1 MVLLKRLLWFAT
13 VLVAGVQAK
22 SSAGDGIL
30 VVVEP
35 EQQQNYS
42 VFFQNLR
49 DRGYDLVFRA
59 PKAASPLLVEF
70 DAPSFAHLIILASET
85 KHFAK
90 DLAPQA
96 LVDAVSHDV
105 NILVALP
112 QMQSPLS
119 AFAAEFALILPPPS
133 SSLISYFPEREENP
147 TVIPVSPPNNHPI
160 LTDGLHPVWFTGMP
174 HALANNPLLI
184 PILRAPPQ
192 SFAGEL
198 DSPADVL
205 VEAAEKGGEG
215 LWAGSQLGIVTG
227 FQALNN
233 ARVTFVGGAELFNDN
248 FAQKEVRPGIKSG
261 NIQFAKDVAAWTF
274 QESNV
279 FRIDKVEHH
288 RPNVTTSP
296 DIYTVNDQIVFTAY
310 ISKYD
315 AHTSTWVPYS
325 GMQDL
330 QLEFTMLDPHIR
342 TALRPSPELAG
353 KYSVTFRAPDRH
365 GVFKFVIN
373 HRRKGITYLQSS
385 TTVAVVPPRHD
396 EYPRFLSAAWPYYI
410 GAMSTSVGF
419 LLFSALWLAG
429 GLRTG
434 KKGKME

>member
-1 MVLLKRLLWFAT
+1 MLCNSGASLT
-13 VLVAGVQAK
+13 
-22 SSAGDGIL
+22 
-30 VVVEP
+30 
-35 EQQQNYS
+35 
-42 VFFQNLR
+42 
-49 DRGYDLVFRA
+49 RA
-59 PKAASPLLVEF
+59 
-70 DAPSFAHLIILASET
+70 D
-85 KHFAK
+85 FAK

-248 FAQKEVRPGIKSG
+248 FAQKEVRPY
-261 NIQFAKDVAAWTF
+261 VALKT
-274 QESNV
+274 EG
-279 FRIDKVEHH
+279 D
-288 RPNVTTSP
+288 
-296 DIYTVNDQIVFTAY
+296 
-310 ISKYD
+310 
-315 AHTSTWVPYS
+315 
-325 GMQDL
+325 
-330 QLEFTMLDPHIR
+330 
-342 TALRPSPELAG
+342 
-353 KYSVTFRAPDRH
+353 
-365 GVFKFVIN
+365 
-373 HRRKGITYLQSS
+373 
-385 TTVAVVPPRHD
+385 
-396 EYPRFLSAAWPYYI
+396 
-410 GAMSTSVGF
+410 
-419 LLFSALWLAG
+419 
-429 GLRTG
+429 
-434 KKGKME
+434 